1 MRPMNLTK
9 CLKKPL
15 VYCFDLT
22 FTHKSKAWTCAVV
35 VFELTA
41 DNSCP
46 VMFS

>member
-1 MRPMNLTK
+1 MRPMNFTK

-22 FTHKSKAWTCAVV
+22 FTHKSKACCR